1 MNVRELEVEPAF
13 THPGGKNFLGGG
25 QSASMAVE

>member
-13 THPGGKNFLGGG
+13 AHLGGKKFPGGR
-25 QSASMAVE
+25 QSTGEAA